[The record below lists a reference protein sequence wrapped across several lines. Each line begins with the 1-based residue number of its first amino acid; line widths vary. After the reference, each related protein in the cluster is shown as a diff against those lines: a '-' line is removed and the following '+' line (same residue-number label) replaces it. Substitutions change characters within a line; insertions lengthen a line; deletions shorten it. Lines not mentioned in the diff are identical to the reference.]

1 MRQVAAQGWGFA
13 ALARWTLEW
22 IRHQSAQGVID
33 RGLHQ
38 HHRESDMNRN
48 ASSQSAGQIIGKI
61 NGQQVVG
68 LDIAKSVFQ
77 LHSVDMDTG
86 EIVNQQLKRAKVLEH
101 FVNRAACLIGIEACG
116 GAHYWARQLQALG
129 HSVRLIHAKAVHPF
143 VSGNKTDAT
152 DARAIWLAVQ
162 QPGTKYVGIKT
173 EEQQAT
179 LVLHRQRELL
189 MKMKAM
195 QTNALRGLLY
205 EFGATF
211 ARGKNALFGEIE
223 AALETLVGKGA
234 LPQYVAD
241 SLREQ
246 AQRIKALVQDIK
258 AIEVRLAQRLK
269 GNADMKRVAQI
280 PGVGLLTATAAIAT
294 MGQASAFKSGREF
307 CAWLGLVPRQSGTGG
322 RIKLL
327 GISKRGDTYLR
338 TLLIHGARSV
348 LTHAKQ
354 PGAWLE
360 QIKTRRPTNVV
371 IVAQAAK
378 MARAIWAV
386 TAKQQDYQRGYQST
400 RPLAA

>member
-1 MRQVAAQGWGFA
+1 
-13 ALARWTLEW
+13 
-22 IRHQSAQGVID
+22 
-33 RGLHQ
+33 
-38 HHRESDMNRN
+38 MNRN
-48 ASSQSAGQIIGKI
+48 ANSQSAGQVIGKI
-61 NGQQVVG
+61 NGQQVAG

-77 LHSVDMDTG
+77 LHTVDMDTG

-101 FVNRAACLIGIEACG
+101 FANRQPCLIGIEACG
-116 GAHYWARQLQALG
+116 GAHHWARQLQGLG
-129 HSVRLIHAKAVHPF
+129 HSVRLIHPKAVRPF

-162 QPGTKYVGIKT
+162 QPGTKFVGIKT

-211 ARGKNALFGEIE
+211 ARGNNALLGEIE
-223 AALETLVGKGA
+223 TALEALVGKGA

-246 AQRIKALVQDIK
+246 AQRIKVLVQDIK

-294 MGQASAFKSGREF
+294 MGQACAFKSGREF

-322 RIKLL
+322 RVKLL

-348 LTHAKQ
+348 LANSKQ
-354 PGAWLE
+354 PNEWVTKLT
-360 QIKTRRPTNVV
+360 QRRPANVAV
-371 IVAQAAK
+371 VALANK

-386 TAKQQDYQRGYQST
+386 TAKQQDYQRSYQSA
-400 RPLAA
+400 RPQAA